1 MEIIRSLSQMGHAQR
16 QIANIKIRQPLAKLT
31 LNLNSPLNE
40 NLLSIIAAE
49 VNVKNVEINFVKE
62 NPSVILD
69 TKLTPEL
76 IDEGEYRDLIRN
88 IQVLRKEQQL
98 KLTDRINIIAPDW
111 PITFEKQILE
121 KTLADSIQKG
131 NSLSINK
138 AR

>member
-1 MEIIRSLSQMGHAQR
+1 MEIVRSLSQMGHAQR

>member
-1 MEIIRSLSQMGHAQR
+1 MEIVRSLSQMGHAQR

-49 VNVKNVEINFVKE
+49 VNVKDLEINLVKE